1 MLIDL
6 TDGERSDVL
15 FALARQAHEQEEFA
29 SAPGVVGTAGAAPF
43 IARAAAARALIAKID
58 KAVLDAFTAT
68 LNLPPTLTGPGACR
82 GCGGNAHQVVA
93 GDRSWIECTHGCGWT
108 TEPGKA
114 AAAR

>member
-6 TDGERSDVL
+6 TDAERSDVL
-15 FALARQAHEQEEFA
+15 FALARQAHEQDDFA
-29 SAPGVVGTAGAAPF
+29 SAPGVVGTAHAAPF

-58 KAVLDAFTAT
+58 QAALDAFKTT
-68 LNLPPTLTGPGACR
+68 LNLPPPGTGPAACE
-82 GCGGNAHQVVA
+82 GCGGHAHQVVDGA
-93 GDRSWIECTHGCGWT
+93 RTWVECTHGCGWT